1 VAPRLLATGPRT
13 LTIGLVNAQETARRW
28 ADVWTGSWPAKD
40 AESIVNLYAEGARY
54 SAYPFREPDEGPQ
67 GVRSYLTRIFGEE
80 EDIECWF
87 GEPVAGDDRAAIEWW
102 ASWIEDGKE
111 ITLAGTTLLRFD
123 EDGLIVD
130 HRDYWNQHDG
140 RRPPYPRW

>member
-1 VAPRLLATGPRT
+1 VAPRLLATGIPT

-28 ADVWTGSWPAKD
+28 ADVWSSSWPAKD

-87 GEPVAGDDRAAIEWW
+87 GEPGAGDD
-102 ASWIEDGKE
+102 S
-111 ITLAGTTLLRFD
+111 L
-123 EDGLIVD
+123 
-130 HRDYWNQHDG
+130 QSSDG
-140 RRPPYPRW
+140 RVGSRTTRRSPAPVPLSCASTKTD